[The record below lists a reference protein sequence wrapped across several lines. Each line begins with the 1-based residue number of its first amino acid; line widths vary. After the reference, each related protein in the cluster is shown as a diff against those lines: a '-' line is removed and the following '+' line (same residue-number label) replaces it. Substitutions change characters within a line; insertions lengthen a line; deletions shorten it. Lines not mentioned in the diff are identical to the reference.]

1 MVTEDLP
8 ASSDVIVVG
17 CGAAGLSAAIEA
29 ADLGA
34 DVVVLESQP
43 EPAGSTR
50 LSAGY
55 AAFCD
60 TDLEPGSADAFH
72 ADLLEAHHEDHD
84 AALVARYVSEAPR
97 TYRRLVDLGVDF
109 CGTFQF
115 AHMHRPWAHEVGGA
129 VGNGGAELGLRLER
143 AASARGVRIVCGA
156 RATRLTRDDGVVC
169 GVVIDGGNRPALT
182 ILSRRGVIL
191 ATGGFTRNPAMV
203 RNFGPPG
210 TEAILP
216 ITGAGSLGDGLR
228 MAMAHGA
235 DTAYMA
241 AGVAPTGPADPKTG
255 KGAMLIYEGA
265 LILNRDGRRF
275 CDESGLYN
283 DISWAALKQPQALIF
298 QIYDETIRQRHR
310 SSMLGRTLTGYA
322 EVRADTVD
330 GVLTALESANGLD
343 PAAAHTSIERYNAH
357 VRRGVDPDFGRVHL
371 VGTSGR
377 AVPIESPPFYGI
389 ATVPGTTH
397 FNGGLRIDP
406 DMRVIDVFG
415 DPIAGLYAAGEVTG
429 GFHGRGYLSGTHVGM
444 ALIFGQVAGR
454 TIVHDTAGAA

>member
-1 MVTEDLP
+1 MIDSNLP
-8 ASSDVIVVG
+8 SSADVVVVG

-34 DVVVLESQP
+34 SVVVLESQP

-55 AAFCD
+55 AVFCK
-60 TDLEPGSADAFH
+60 TDLEAGTDEELH
-72 ADLLEAHHEDHD
+72 ADLLEAHHGDHD

-97 TYRRLVDLGVDF
+97 AYRRLVELGVEF

-115 AHMHRPWAHEVGGA
+115 AHMHRPWAHEVASGQR
-129 VGNGGAELGLRLER
+129 NGGAELGARLER
-143 AASARGVRIVCGA
+143 AARDRGVRIVCRT
-156 RATRLTRDDGVVC
+156 RATKLLGNGDDRIAGVAVEFDGGACRAIEARKGVV
-169 GVVIDGGNRPALT
+169 
-182 ILSRRGVIL
+182 L
-191 ATGGFTRNPAMV
+191 ASGGFTRNPEMI

-255 KGAMLIYEGA
+255 KGAMLIYDGA
-265 LILNRDGRRF
+265 AILNREGKRF

-283 DISWAALKQPQALIF
+283 DISWAALKQPGALIF
-298 QIYDETIRQRHR
+298 QIYDTPIRKRHR
-310 SSMLGRTLTGYA
+310 DSMLGRTLKGYEEFEA
-322 EVRADTVD
+322 GTMGE
-330 GVLTALESANGLD
+330 LLD
-343 PAAAHTSIERYNAH
+343 CLAAAHGLDAVAARASIERYNDHA
-357 VRRGVDPDFGRVHL
+357 RRGRDPDFGRLHL
-371 VGTSGR
+371 VGTS
-377 AVPIESPPFYGI
+377 
-389 ATVPGTTH
+389 GTTH
-397 FNGGLRIDP
+397 FNGGLRIDA
-406 DMRVIDVFG
+406 DMRVIDVYG
-415 DPIAGLYAAGEVTG
+415 DPIPGLYAAGEVTG

-454 TIVHDTAGAA
+454 NVAVWAAG